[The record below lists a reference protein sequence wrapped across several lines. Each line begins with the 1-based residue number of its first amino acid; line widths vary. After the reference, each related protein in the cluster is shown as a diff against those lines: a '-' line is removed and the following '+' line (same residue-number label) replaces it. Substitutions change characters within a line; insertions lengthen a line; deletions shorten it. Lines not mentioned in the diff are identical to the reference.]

1 MFSVFGMKC
10 RTGAVVFRPLVN
22 CLAAAFF
29 IAAVSAFPASALTMD
44 GDGFYLIASG
54 AELAEF
60 RDAVNAGSADI
71 CARLT
76 ADIDLSVDG
85 KPSDWESIGNPIYG
99 GTFDG
104 GGHTVSGYVV
114 TKAAYYEAIK
124 VYYAGFFAR
133 IGDGD
138 ESGSVKNLILRGD
151 VNVSADNYLRA
162 GGLAGMSYGY
172 EDIRSSIS
180 NCAHFGNV
188 YGSTSKGTL
197 HVGGL
202 VGQNEGGEIGSS
214 FHSGDVSINTADG
227 ATTRYYGV
235 FAGSCSKALISN
247 CGWQRGQGTGENY
260 ASVGIYDSSINL
272 NKPIELSPDIAEPQI
287 VTAITVSA
295 DIGELTLN
303 DDMTVAL
310 TTAPCTSPD
319 VQEYISSP
327 EVVENSYNHDIIEVT
342 NNNDRTFSVTP
353 LEAGETPVTFTA
365 ELRPTDF
372 SSEPPYFAPVSEAD
386 AKQMSMTIDIKVS
399 EAPALPAIRVEPP
412 AGDMSV
418 GERLALAVVTANGEA
433 FDDFVTW
440 ASGDESVVIVDAD
453 GMAAAVSKGSAAVTA
468 STKDGRSAVCTIKVS
483 EAPEVPDEPVISPVS
498 PDVEPEPDTPGAGE
512 PDVPPSSAPAP
523 SSGGGCSAGV
533 GFPAAA
539 ALAFF
544 FFIKRK

>member
-1 MFSVFGMKC
+1 MFSVFGMKF

-104 GGHTVSGYVV
+104 GGHTVSGY
-114 TKAAYYEAIK
+114 K

-180 NCAHFGNV
+180 NCAHLGNV

-327 EVVENSYNHDIIEVT
+327 EVVENSYNHDIIEVNKT
-342 NNNDRTFSVTP
+342 DDLKFSITP
-353 LEAGETPVTFTA
+353 RAAGKTPVTFTA

-372 SSEPPYFAPVSEAD
+372 AQLPNFMPVAESE
-386 AKQMSMTIDIKVS
+386 KQQMSMTIEISVS
-399 EAPALPAIRVEPP
+399 EAPPLPDIRVEPP
-412 AGDMSV
+412 SADMTV
-418 GERLALAVVTANGEA
+418 GERLALVAVAANGEA

-440 ASGDESVVIVDAD
+440 SSGDESVVIVDAD

-468 STKDGRSAVCTIKVS
+468 STEDGRSAVCSIKVS

-498 PDVEPEPDTPGAGE
+498 PDAEPEPDTPVAEG
-512 PDVPPSSAPAP
+512 PDVPPSPAP
-523 SSGGGCSAGV
+523 SSGGGCSAV
-533 GFPAAA
+533 FGFPAAA
-539 ALAFF
+539 ALAFLF
-544 FFIKRK
+544 FMKRK

>member
-1 MFSVFGMKC
+1 MFSVFGMKF

-114 TKAAYYEAIK
+114 TKAVQEKSNYGTIYYS
-124 VYYAGFFAR
+124 GFFAKV
-133 IGDGD
+133 GDDGCTAQI
-138 ESGSVKNLILRGD
+138 KNLILRGD
-151 VNVSADNYLRA
+151 VSVSADNYLRV
-162 GGLAGMSYGY
+162 GGLAGLVS
-172 EDIRSSIS
+172 ENTDTATASIS
-180 NCAHFGNV
+180 NCVHIGNV
-188 YGSTSKGTL
+188 YGETANNTAS
-197 HVGGL
+197 VGGI
-202 VGQNEGGEIGSS
+202 VGYNDGVVSDS
-214 FHSGDVSINTADG
+214 FHSGDVFTSVEKIRSAKLG
-227 ATTRYYGV
+227 GL
-235 FAGSCSKALISN
+235 AGQNSKALNIVN
-247 CGWQRGQGTGENY
+247 CCWQKGDGFGENY
-260 ASVGIYDSSINL
+260 ASAGVSDGGAVIT
-272 NKPIELSPDIAEPQI
+272 ELSSEI
-287 VTAITVSA
+287 VKLSVVTTISASA
-295 DIGELTLN
+295 DITDLSTTGRAIVSLSPAPGSPQHVGDYILN
-303 DDMTVAL
+303 
-310 TTAPCTSPD
+310 P
-319 VQEYISSP
+319 Q
-327 EVVENSYNHDIIEVT
+327 VVENSYNHDIIEVNKT
-342 NNNDRTFSVTP
+342 DALNFSITP
-353 LEAGETPVTFTA
+353 RAAGKTPVAFTA

-372 SSEPPYFAPVSEAD
+372 AQLPNFMPVAESEKQQMSLTIEISVSEA
-386 AKQMSMTIDIKVS
+386 T
-399 EAPALPAIRVEPP
+399 PLPDIRVEPP
-412 AGDMSV
+412 AADMTV

-468 STKDGRSAVCTIKVS
+468 STEDGRSAVCSIKVS
-483 EAPEVPDEPVISPVS
+483 EVLEIPDEPAISPVS
-498 PDVEPEPDTPGAGE
+498 PDVPPAPEDDAPPG
-512 PDVPPSSAPAP
+512 VPP
-523 SSGGGCSAGV
+523 SSGGGCSAGF

-544 FFIKRK
+544 FFMKRK

>member
-10 RTGAVVFRPLVN
+10 RTCAAVFRPLVN

-29 IAAVSAFPASALTMD
+29 IAAASALPASALTMD
-44 GDGFYLIASG
+44 GDGFYLIASS
-54 AELAEF
+54 AELAKF

-85 KPSDWESIGNPIYG
+85 KPSDWEPIGSPIYG

-114 TKAAYYEAIK
+114 TKAAYYETIK

-162 GGLAGMSYGY
+162 GGLAGMAYGY

-188 YGSTSKGTL
+188 YGSTSKGTI

-202 VGQNEGGEIGSS
+202 VGQNEGGEIGNS

-247 CGWQRGQGTGENY
+247 CGWQRGQGASENY

-327 EVVENSYNHDIIEVT
+327 EVVENSYNHDIIEVNKT
-342 NNNDRTFSVTP
+342 DALNFSITP
-353 LEAGETPVTFTA
+353 RAAGKTPVTFTA

-372 SSEPPYFAPVSEAD
+372 AQLPNFMPVAESE
-386 AKQMSMTIDIKVS
+386 KQQMSMTIEISVS
-399 EAPALPAIRVEPP
+399 EAPPLPDIRVEPP
-412 AGDMSV
+412 SADMTV
-418 GERLALAVVTANGEA
+418 GERLALAVVAANGEA

-440 ASGDESVVIVDAD
+440 ASGDESVVTVDAD
-453 GMAAAVSKGSAAVTA
+453 GMAIAVSKGSAAVTA
-468 STKDGRSAVCTIKVS
+468 STEDGRSAVCSIKVS
-483 EAPEVPDEPVISPVS
+483 ETPEAPDEPVVSPVS
-498 PDVEPEPDTPGAGE
+498 PDVEPEPDTPGTEG
-512 PDVPPSSAPAP
+512 PDVPPSPAPAP
-523 SSGGGCSAGV
+523 SSGGGCSAGF

-539 ALAFF
+539 TLAFF
-544 FFIKRK
+544 FFMKRK

>member
-10 RTGAVVFRPLVN
+10 RTCAAVFRPLVN

-29 IAAVSAFPASALTMD
+29 IAAASALPASALTMD

-85 KPSDWESIGNPIYG
+85 KPLDWEPIGSPIYS

-162 GGLAGMSYGY
+162 GGLAGMAYGY
-172 EDIRSSIS
+172 EDTRSAIS

-188 YGSTSKGTL
+188 YGSTSKGTI

-247 CGWQRGQGTGENY
+247 CGWQRGQGASENY

-327 EVVENSYNHDIIEVT
+327 EVVEDSYDDDIIEVKKK
-342 NNNDRTFSVTP
+342 DGLKFSITP
-353 LEAGETPVTFTA
+353 RAVGKTPVTFTA

-372 SSEPPYFAPVSEAD
+372 AQLPNFMPVAESE
-386 AKQMSMTIDIKVS
+386 KQQMSMTIEISVS
-399 EAPALPAIRVEPP
+399 EAPPLPAIRVEPP
-412 AGDMSV
+412 SADMTV
-418 GERLALAVVTANGEA
+418 GERLALAVVAANGEA

-440 ASGDESVVIVDAD
+440 ASGDESVVTVDAD
-453 GMAAAVSKGSAAVTA
+453 GMAIAVSKGSAAVTA
-468 STKDGRSAVCTIKVS
+468 STEDGRSAVCSIKVS
-483 EAPEVPDEPVISPVS
+483 ETPEAPDEPVVSPVS
-498 PDVEPEPDTPGAGE
+498 PDVEPEPDTPGTEG
-512 PDVPPSSAPAP
+512 PDVPPSPAPAP
-523 SSGGGCSAGV
+523 SSGGGCSAGF
-533 GFPAAA
+533 GLPAAA

-544 FFIKRK
+544 FFMKRK

>member
-1 MFSVFGMKC
+1 M
-10 RTGAVVFRPLVN
+10 
-22 CLAAAFF
+22 
-29 IAAVSAFPASALTMD
+29 
-44 GDGFYLIASG
+44 
-54 AELAEF
+54 
-60 RDAVNAGSADI
+60 NAGSADI

-85 KPSDWESIGNPIYG
+85 KPSDWEPIGSPIYG

-114 TKAAYYEAIK
+114 TKAAYYETIK

-162 GGLAGMSYGY
+162 GGLAGMAYGY

-188 YGSTSKGTL
+188 YGSTSKGTI

-247 CGWQRGQGTGENY
+247 CGWQRGQGASENY

-327 EVVENSYNHDIIEVT
+327 EVVENSYNHDIIEVNKT
-342 NNNDRTFSVTP
+342 DALNFSITP
-353 LEAGETPVTFTA
+353 RAAGKTPVTFTA

-372 SSEPPYFAPVSEAD
+372 AQLPNFMPVAESE
-386 AKQMSMTIDIKVS
+386 KQQMSMTIEISVS
-399 EAPALPAIRVEPP
+399 EAPPLPDIRVEPP
-412 AGDMSV
+412 SADMTV
-418 GERLALAVVTANGEA
+418 GERLALAVVAANGEA

-440 ASGDESVVIVDAD
+440 ASGDESVVTVDAD
-453 GMAAAVSKGSAAVTA
+453 GMAIAVSKGSAAVTA
-468 STKDGRSAVCTIKVS
+468 STEDGRSAVCSIKVS
-483 EAPEVPDEPVISPVS
+483 ETPEAPDEPVVSPVS
-498 PDVEPEPDTPGAGE
+498 PDVEPEPDTPGTEG
-512 PDVPPSSAPAP
+512 PDVPPSPAPAP
-523 SSGGGCSAGV
+523 SSGGGCSAGF

-539 ALAFF
+539 TLAFF
-544 FFIKRK
+544 FFMKRK

>member
-1 MFSVFGMKC
+1 M
-10 RTGAVVFRPLVN
+10 A
-22 CLAAAFF
+22 
-29 IAAVSAFPASALTMD
+29 
-44 GDGFYLIASG
+44 
-54 AELAEF
+54 
-60 RDAVNAGSADI
+60 
-71 CARLT
+71 
-76 ADIDLSVDG
+76 
-85 KPSDWESIGNPIYG
+85 
-99 GTFDG
+99 
-104 GGHTVSGYVV
+104 
-114 TKAAYYEAIK
+114 
-124 VYYAGFFAR
+124 
-133 IGDGD
+133 
-138 ESGSVKNLILRGD
+138 
-151 VNVSADNYLRA
+151 
-162 GGLAGMSYGY
+162 YGY
-172 EDIRSSIS
+172 EDTRSAIS

-188 YGSTSKGTL
+188 YGSTSKGTI

-247 CGWQRGQGTGENY
+247 CGWQRGQGASENY

-327 EVVENSYNHDIIEVT
+327 EVVENSYNHDIIEVNKT
-342 NNNDRTFSVTP
+342 DALNFSITP
-353 LEAGETPVTFTA
+353 RAAGKTPVTFTA

-372 SSEPPYFAPVSEAD
+372 AQLPNFMPVAESE
-386 AKQMSMTIDIKVS
+386 KQQMSMTIEISVS
-399 EAPALPAIRVEPP
+399 EAPPLPDIRVEPP
-412 AGDMSV
+412 AADMTV
-418 GERLALAVVTANGEA
+418 GERLALAVVAANGEA

-453 GMAAAVSKGSAAVTA
+453 GMATAVSKGSAAVTA
-468 STKDGRSAVCTIKVS
+468 STEDGRSAVCSIKVS
-483 EAPEVPDEPVISPVS
+483 EAPEIPDEPAISPGS
-498 PDVEPEPDTPGAGE
+498 PDAEPEPDTPGAEG
-512 PDVPPSSAPAP
+512 PDVPPSPAPAP
-523 SSGGGCSAGV
+523 SSGGGCSAGF

-544 FFIKRK
+544 FFMKRK

>member
-1 MFSVFGMKC
+1 MFSVFGMKF

-29 IAAVSAFPASALTMD
+29 IAAASALPASALTQD

-162 GGLAGMSYGY
+162 GGLAGMAYGY
-172 EDIRSSIS
+172 EDTRSAIS

-188 YGSTSKGTL
+188 YGSTSKGTI

-214 FHSGDVSINTADG
+214 FHSGDVSINTADE

-303 DDMTVAL
+303 DDITVTL

-327 EVVENSYNHDIIEVT
+327 NVVEDSYDHDIIEVKKK
-342 NNNDRTFSVTP
+342 DDLAFSIIPRAV
-353 LEAGETPVTFTA
+353 GKTPVTFTA

-372 SSEPPYFAPVSEAD
+372 AQLPNFMPVAESE
-386 AKQMSMTIDIKVS
+386 KQQMSMTIEISVS
-399 EAPALPAIRVEPP
+399 EAPPLPDIRVEPP
-412 AGDMSV
+412 AADMTV

-468 STKDGRSAVCTIKVS
+468 SMEDGRSAVCSIKVS
-483 EAPEVPDEPVISPVS
+483 EVLEIPDEPAISPGS
-498 PDVEPEPDTPGAGE
+498 PDAEPEPDTPGAEG
-512 PDVPPSSAPAP
+512 PDVPPSPAPAQ
-523 SSGGGCSAGV
+523 SSGGGCSAGF

-544 FFIKRK
+544 FFMKRK

>member
-1 MFSVFGMKC
+1 MFSVFGMKF

-162 GGLAGMSYGY
+162 GGLAGMAYGY
-172 EDIRSSIS
+172 EDTRSAIS

-188 YGSTSKGTL
+188 YGSTSKGTI

-247 CGWQRGQGTGENY
+247 CGWQRGQGASENY

-272 NKPIELSPDIAEPQI
+272 NKPIELSLDIAEPQI

-327 EVVENSYNHDIIEVT
+327 EVVENSYNHDIIEVNKT
-342 NNNDRTFSVTP
+342 DALNFSITP
-353 LEAGETPVTFTA
+353 RAAGKTPVTFTA

-372 SSEPPYFAPVSEAD
+372 AQLPNFMPVAESE
-386 AKQMSMTIDIKVS
+386 KQQMSMTIEISVS

-412 AGDMSV
+412 SADMTV
-418 GERLALAVVTANGEA
+418 GERLALAVVAANGEA

-440 ASGDESVVIVDAD
+440 ASGDESVVTVDAD

-468 STKDGRSAVCTIKVS
+468 STEDGRSAVCSIKVS
-483 EAPEVPDEPVISPVS
+483 DAPEVPDEPVISPVS
-498 PDVEPEPDTPGAGE
+498 PDVEPEPDTPEAEG
-512 PDVPPSSAPAP
+512 PDVPPPAPAP
-523 SSGGGCSAGV
+523 SSGGGCSAGF
-533 GFPAAA
+533 GLPAAA

-544 FFIKRK
+544 FFMKRK

>member
-1 MFSVFGMKC
+1 MFSVFGMKF

-29 IAAVSAFPASALTMD
+29 IAAFTVSPSAALTRDTD
-44 GDGFYLIASG
+44 GAYLIATS
-54 AELAEF
+54 ADLTEF
-60 RDAVNAGSADI
+60 RRAVNAGSADI
-71 CARLT
+71 SARLT
-76 ADIDLSVDG
+76 ADIDLSAKG
-85 KPSDWESIGNPIYG
+85 EPSPWTPIGNPVYC

-327 EVVENSYNHDIIEVT
+327 EIVENSYNHDIIEVNKT
-342 NNNDRTFSVTP
+342 DDLKFSITP
-353 LEAGETPVTFTA
+353 RAAGKTPVTFTA

-372 SSEPPYFAPVSEAD
+372 AQLPNFMPVAESE
-386 AKQMSMTIDIKVS
+386 KQQMSMTIEISVS
-399 EAPALPAIRVEPP
+399 EAPPLPDIRVEPP
-412 AGDMSV
+412 SADMTV
-418 GERLALAVVTANGEA
+418 GERLALVAVAANGEA

-539 ALAFF
+539 ALAFLF
-544 FFIKRK
+544 FMKRK

>member
-10 RTGAVVFRPLVN
+10 RTDAAVFRPLVN

-29 IAAVSAFPASALTMD
+29 IAAASALPASALTMD

-85 KPSDWESIGNPIYG
+85 KPLDWEPIGSPIYS

-162 GGLAGMSYGY
+162 GGLAGMAYGY
-172 EDIRSSIS
+172 EDTRSAIS

-188 YGSTSKGTL
+188 YGSTSKGTI

-247 CGWQRGQGTGENY
+247 CGWQRGQGASENY

-327 EVVENSYNHDIIEVT
+327 EVVENSYNHDIIEVNKT
-342 NNNDRTFSVTP
+342 DALNFSITP
-353 LEAGETPVTFTA
+353 RAAGKTPVTFTA

-372 SSEPPYFAPVSEAD
+372 AQLPNFMPVAESEKQQMSLTIEISVSEA
-386 AKQMSMTIDIKVS
+386 T
-399 EAPALPAIRVEPP
+399 PLPDIRVEPP
-412 AGDMSV
+412 AADMTV

-468 STKDGRSAVCTIKVS
+468 STEDGRSAVCSIKVS
-483 EAPEVPDEPVISPVS
+483 EVLEIPDEPAISPGS
-498 PDVEPEPDTPGAGE
+498 PDAEPEPDTPGAEG
-512 PDVPPSSAPAP
+512 PDVPPSPAPAQ
-523 SSGGGCSAGV
+523 SSGGGCSAGF

-544 FFIKRK
+544 FFMKRK

>member
-1 MFSVFGMKC
+1 MFSVFGMKF

-162 GGLAGMSYGY
+162 GGLAGMAYGY
-172 EDIRSSIS
+172 EDTRSAIS

-188 YGSTSKGTL
+188 YGSTSKGTI

-247 CGWQRGQGTGENY
+247 CGWQRGQGAGENY
-260 ASVGIYDSSINL
+260 ASVGIYGSSINL

-287 VTAITVSA
+287 VTTITVSA

-327 EVVENSYNHDIIEVT
+327 NVIEDSYDHDTIEVKKK
-342 NNNDRTFSVTP
+342 DDLAFSITP
-353 LEAGETPVTFTA
+353 RAAGKTPVTFTA

-372 SSEPPYFAPVSEAD
+372 AQLPNFMPVAESE
-386 AKQMSMTIDIKVS
+386 KQQMSMTIEIKVS
-399 EAPALPAIRVEPP
+399 EATPLPAIRVEPP
-412 AGDMSV
+412 AADMTV
-418 GERLALAVVTANGEA
+418 GERLALAVVAANGEA

-440 ASGDESVVIVDAD
+440 SSGDESVVIVDAD

-468 STKDGRSAVCTIKVS
+468 STEDGRSAVCSIKVS
-483 EAPEVPDEPVISPVS
+483 DAPEVPDEPVISPVS
-498 PDVEPEPDTPGAGE
+498 PDVEPEPDTPEAEG
-512 PDVPPSSAPAP
+512 PDVPPPAPAP
-523 SSGGGCSAGV
+523 SSGGGCSAGF
-533 GFPAAA
+533 GLPAAA

-544 FFIKRK
+544 FFMKRK

>member
-1 MFSVFGMKC
+1 MFSVFGMKF

-29 IAAVSAFPASALTMD
+29 IAAASALPASALTMD

-85 KPSDWESIGNPIYG
+85 KPSDWEPIGSPIYS

-114 TKAAYYEAIK
+114 TKAVQEKSNYGTIYYS
-124 VYYAGFFAR
+124 GFFAKV
-133 IGDGD
+133 GDDGCTAQI
-138 ESGSVKNLILRGD
+138 KNLILRGD
-151 VNVSADNYLRA
+151 VSVSVDNYLRV
-162 GGLAGMSYGY
+162 GGLAGLVS
-172 EDIRSSIS
+172 ENTDTATASIS
-180 NCAHFGNV
+180 NCVHIGNV
-188 YGSTSKGTL
+188 YGETANNTAS
-197 HVGGL
+197 VGGI
-202 VGQNEGGEIGSS
+202 VGYNDGVVSDS
-214 FHSGDVSINTADG
+214 FHSGDVFTSVEKIRSAKLG
-227 ATTRYYGV
+227 GL
-235 FAGSCSKALISN
+235 AGQNSKALNIVN
-247 CGWQRGQGTGENY
+247 CCWQKGDGFGENY
-260 ASVGIYDSSINL
+260 ASAGVSDGGAVIT
-272 NKPIELSPDIAEPQI
+272 ELSSEI
-287 VTAITVSA
+287 VKLSVVTTISASA
-295 DIGELTLN
+295 DITDLSTTGRAIVSLSPAPGSPQHVGDYILN
-303 DDMTVAL
+303 
-310 TTAPCTSPD
+310 P
-319 VQEYISSP
+319 Q
-327 EVVENSYNHDIIEVT
+327 VVEDSYNHDIIEVT

-412 AGDMSV
+412 AADMTV
-418 GERLALAVVTANGEA
+418 GERLALAVVAANGEA

-453 GMAAAVSKGSAAVTA
+453 GMATAVSKGSAAVTA
-468 STKDGRSAVCTIKVS
+468 STEDGRSAVCSIKVS
-483 EAPEVPDEPVISPVS
+483 EAPEIPDEPAISPGS
-498 PDVEPEPDTPGAGE
+498 PDAEPEPDTPVAEG
-512 PDVPPSSAPAP
+512 PDVPPSPAP
-523 SSGGGCSAGV
+523 SSGGGCSAV
-533 GFPAAA
+533 FGFPAAA
-539 ALAFF
+539 ALAFLF
-544 FFIKRK
+544 FMKRK

>member
-10 RTGAVVFRPLVN
+10 RTCAAVFRPLVN

-29 IAAVSAFPASALTMD
+29 IAAASALPASALTMD
-44 GDGFYLIASG
+44 GDGFYMIASG

-76 ADIDLSVDG
+76 AYIDLSVDG
-85 KPSDWESIGNPIYG
+85 KPLDWEPIGSPIYS

-162 GGLAGMSYGY
+162 GGLAGMAYGY
-172 EDIRSSIS
+172 EDTRSAIS

-188 YGSTSKGTL
+188 YGSTSKGTI

-247 CGWQRGQGTGENY
+247 CGWQRGQGVSENY

-327 EVVENSYNHDIIEVT
+327 EVVENSYNHDIIEVKKK
-342 NNNDRTFSVTP
+342 DGLQFSITP
-353 LEAGETPVTFTA
+353 RAAGKTPVTFTA

-372 SSEPPYFAPVSEAD
+372 AQLPNFMPVAESE
-386 AKQMSMTIDIKVS
+386 KQQMSMTIEISVS
-399 EAPALPAIRVEPP
+399 EAPPLPDIRVEPP
-412 AGDMSV
+412 SADMTV
-418 GERLALAVVTANGEA
+418 GERLALAVVAANGEA

-440 ASGDESVVIVDAD
+440 ASGDESVVTVDAD
-453 GMAAAVSKGSAAVTA
+453 GMAIAVSKGSAAVTA
-468 STKDGRSAVCTIKVS
+468 STEDGRSAVCSIKVS
-483 EAPEVPDEPVISPVS
+483 ETPEAPDEPVVSPVS
-498 PDVEPEPDTPGAGE
+498 PDVEPEPDTPGTEG
-512 PDVPPSSAPAP
+512 PDVPPSPAPAP
-523 SSGGGCSAGV
+523 SSGGGCSAGF

-539 ALAFF
+539 TLAFF
-544 FFIKRK
+544 FFMKRK